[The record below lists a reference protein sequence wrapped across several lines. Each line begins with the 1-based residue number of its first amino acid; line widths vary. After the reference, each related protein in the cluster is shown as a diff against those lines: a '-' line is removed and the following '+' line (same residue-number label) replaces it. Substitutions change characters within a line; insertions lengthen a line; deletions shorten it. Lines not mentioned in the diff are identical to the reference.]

1 MNNQKKPLVLIVDD
15 NPQNLKMLGNILK
28 EKPYRQALA
37 QNGTE
42 ALDFIK
48 KKRPD
53 IILLDIM
60 MPEMNGFEV
69 CQKLKQDAEL
79 SEIPVIFLT
88 AKTEKKEVIKGL
100 KQGAVDYVT
109 KPFNSQEL
117 ITRVSTHLELKA
129 AKEALLE
136 KVEELKEANATKDKF
151 FAIIAH
157 DLMSPFNAL
166 LGLSELLLEEKDI
179 NAEKRE
185 KLLKIIQQASKTGYN
200 LLKNLLEWSRFQTGR
215 MAFRPEKINLK
226 EIVSA
231 NFELLNS
238 NAVAK
243 NIHIFSTILE
253 TSYVFADR
261 NMLNTII
268 RNLLSNAIKFT
279 PEKGK
284 IEVVCCEKEAHI
296 EIAISD
302 TGVGI
307 NSQDINKLFRTDITY
322 STIGTRQETGT
333 GLGLILCQEFVEKH
347 GGKIWVESE
356 LGKGSR
362 FYIRLSNSGL

>member
-1 MNNQKKPLVLIVDD
+1 
-15 NPQNLKMLGNILK
+15 
-28 EKPYRQALA
+28 
-37 QNGTE
+37 
-42 ALDFIK
+42 
-48 KKRPD
+48 
-53 IILLDIM
+53 

-231 NFELLNS
+231 NFEL
-238 NAVAK
+238 K
-243 NIHIFSTILE
+243 
-253 TSYVFADR
+253 
-261 NMLNTII
+261 
-268 RNLLSNAIKFT
+268 
-279 PEKGK
+279 
-284 IEVVCCEKEAHI
+284 
-296 EIAISD
+296 
-302 TGVGI
+302 
-307 NSQDINKLFRTDITY
+307 Q
-322 STIGTRQETGT
+322 
-333 GLGLILCQEFVEKH
+333 
-347 GGKIWVESE
+347 
-356 LGKGSR
+356 
-362 FYIRLSNSGL
+362 

>member
-1 MNNQKKPLVLIVDD
+1 MNNQTKPLVLLVDD

-37 QNGTE
+37 QNGAE
-42 ALDFIK
+42 ALDFVK

-60 MPEMNGFEV
+60 MPDMNGFEV

-88 AKTEKKEVIKGL
+88 AKTEKKDVIKGL
-100 KQGAVDYVT
+100 EQGAVDYVT

-129 AKEALLE
+129 AKEALTE
-136 KVEELKEANATKDKF
+136 KVEELKQANATKDKF
-151 FAIIAH
+151 FSIIAH

-166 LGLSELLLEEKDI
+166 LGLSELLLIEKDI
-179 NAEKRE
+179 EAAKRE
-185 KLLKIIQQASKTGYN
+185 KLLKIILQTSKTGYN

-215 MAFRPEKINLK
+215 MVFHPEEINLK
-226 EIVSA
+226 ELVDA
-231 NFELLNS
+231 NIALLNS

-243 NIHIFSTILE
+243 DIQIFSDILE
-253 TSYVFADR
+253 TTGVFADE

-279 PEKGK
+279 PEKGS
-284 IEVVCCEKEAHI
+284 IEIGGCEKEAHV
-296 EIAISD
+296 EIAIKD

-307 NSQDINKLFRTDITY
+307 NSQDIEKLFRMDISY
-322 STIGTRQETGT
+322 STQGTGQEKGT

-347 GGKIWVESE
+347 GGKIWVDSE

-362 FYIRLSNSGL
+362 FYITFPNSCP